1 MPRIGRIIVKGE
13 QAIYHV
19 MSRSALDGYPLGDV
33 EKETLVNLIKKKSQ
47 LYFTDIIGF
56 CVMGNHFHLLVRMLP
71 ESDFSDTDIEKRYL
85 QYYAEDKRIFPEENI
100 PFFRKKWASVSEFA
114 REIKLDFA
122 RYYNKLH
129 NRRGYFWGD
138 RFKSVLVENGQT
150 LINCLAYIDLNPI
163 RAGLVEKPEDYR
175 WCSLGYHVQAGNKDN
190 FLSLDFGLS
199 DFIRLDSAERL
210 ARYRRYVYGAG
221 AIARPENPSAKT
233 IDSDILQKEREAD
246 FNLDRINRFRY
257 RTRYF
262 SDSGIIGTKAF
273 VSEYYR
279 QFKNLFSSKNDKRPK
294 PIKGIE
300 GVFSLK
306 RLSESI

>member
-1 MPRIGRIIVKGE
+1 M
-13 QAIYHV
+13 
-19 MSRSALDGYPLGDV
+19 
-33 EKETLVNLIKKKSQ
+33 LV
-47 LYFTDIIGF
+47 D
-56 CVMGNHFHLLVRMLP
+56 
-71 ESDFSDTDIEKRYL
+71 
-85 QYYAEDKRIFPEENI
+85 
-100 PFFRKKWASVSEFA
+100 
-114 REIKLDFA
+114 
-122 RYYNKLH
+122 
-129 NRRGYFWGD
+129 
-138 RFKSVLVENGQT
+138 NGQT